1 MISDAMYSNLLAV
14 VSNVGADITSECEQF
29 LSELRT
35 TFQGTDEEF
44 VQHVQA
50 NVDRWFRVINSFPAW
65 IQNADWQFHRGKP
78 MVFVGETPI
87 PKAAGLF
94 HDDACV
100 FVFLSDDGV
109 TKCVIQVS

>member
-1 MISDAMYSNLLAV
+1 M
-14 VSNVGADITSECEQF
+14 EWQ
-29 LSELRT
+29 ELK
-35 TFQGTDEEF
+35 
-44 VQHVQA
+44 
-50 NVDRWFRVINSFPAW
+50 NSFTMATVKPSESIEQALTELCQHIKQHLIPKNEGIAW
-65 IQNADWQFHRGKP
+65 DCYRDQFHRGKP

-109 TKCVIQVS
+109 TKCVIQVF

>member
-1 MISDAMYSNLLAV
+1 MIANEIYSDLLAA
-14 VSNVGADITSECEQF
+14 VSNVGADLTGDCEQF
-29 LSELRT
+29 LSDLRT
-35 TFQGTDEEF
+35 SFQGTDEEF

-50 NVDRWFRVINSFPAW
+50 NVDRWFRVVNSFPEW

-78 MVFVGETPI
+78 MVFVGATPI

-94 HDDACV
+94 HDEACV